1 MKKEKEATHHRNMLD
16 AESQNSSV
24 PIPDLEKELH
34 DLGRPVGD
42 RILELMFY
50 REKGTS
56 QACNNGKR
64 EIKIVNMLHF
74 INTQIWKSLFG
85 R

>member
-1 MKKEKEATHHRNMLD
+1 MD
-16 AESQNSSV
+16 AESLARAP
-24 PIPDLEKELH
+24 PIPELEKELF
-34 DLGRPVGD
+34 DLGRPVGE

-56 QACNNGKR
+56 SACNSGKR

-74 INTQIWKSLFG
+74 INN
-85 R
+85 